1 MVKHVEQ
8 TTVLTF
14 VVVKLRVRNVGDR
27 AGKDVPQIYVSPVAG
42 GWEAPKRLGG
52 WRKVDLAPGASAD
65 VELRVD
71 PRLLA
76 VFSESGGWRIA
87 PGSYEV
93 LLGSSASNIDLE
105 TSVRLGERRLPA
117 TYHP

>member
-1 MVKHVEQ
+1 MHGA
-8 TTVLTF
+8 
-14 VVVKLRVRNVGDR
+14 RS
-27 AGKDVPQIYVSPVAG
+27 I
-42 GWEAPKRLGG
+42 
-52 WRKVDLAPGASAD
+52 LAPGASTD

-76 VFSESGGWRIA
+76 VFSEAGGGWRIA
-87 PGSYEV
+87 PGAYKV
-93 LLGSSASNIDLE
+93 LLGSSASKIDLE